1 MSNISKEILKNY
13 VNEQKFRN
21 PNEVLAAMKEM
32 FKNVLQE
39 ALEAEMDSQLGYD
52 KYDVTE
58 KQTTNSRNGYSKK
71 TIKSELGAVELNIPR
86 DRNGEYEPK
95 IIPKYKRNVTGIE
108 DKVMALY
115 AAGMTTRDI
124 SEQVKNLYDVDL
136 SSEMVSN
143 ITNRILPVV
152 AEWQNRPLE
161 KTYSFVFMDAI
172 HYKVREDKHIVV
184 KAAYVVLGVN
194 MDGQKEVLGIWIG
207 ANESSKFWL
216 SVLNDLKNR
225 GVCNVLV
232 FCVDGLN
239 GFKDAIG
246 AVYPFAKI
254 QRCIIHQL
262 RSSMKYIPYKDKKA
276 FAKDLKAVY
285 GAVNEDAALENLMD
299 AKEKWESKYPN
310 ATKSWEDNWDN
321 LVTFF
326 MFPDY
331 IRKIMYTTNA
341 IESLNSQFRKITK
354 TKLIFPGDDS
364 LMKMLYLATQR
375 IRRKLTRSYENWDMV
390 VNQLNILFS
399 EILNEHSTHQGLCPR
414 TPEVYRICSVRNG

>member
-39 ALEAEMDSQLGYD
+39 ALEAEMDTQLGYD
-52 KYDVTE
+52 KYDVTK
-58 KQTTNSRNGYSKK
+58 KQTTNSINGYSKR

-86 DRNGEYEPK
+86 DRNSEYEPK

-310 ATKSWEDNWDN
+310 AIKSWEDNWDN

-354 TKLIFPGDDS
+354 TKLIFPSDDS

-375 IRRKLTRSYENWDMV
+375 ISRKWTRSYENWDMV

-399 EILNEHSTHQGLCPR
+399 EILNKGA
-414 TPEVYRICSVRNG
+414 